1 IKDNLDYELISLT
14 EDVKT
19 AISTSLDTI
28 KADAQRKWT
37 EELERL
43 LVLEK
48 TTIDGAI
55 QEIETLSKDDVYLKV
70 LQAYKDNSQ
79 LSEYEAK
86 IKIQTDKLFEITTLL
101 SEITDLKKQAIDIR
115 EKITTAHKLFYEK
128 ITNLLDKLSDSQHG
142 LAIKAKYKFEGEQ
155 YKSLLNAGLN
165 LQGYANRD
173 LAEYNYVDFDS
184 FECHQLNLFDKLE

>member
-101 SEITDLKKQAIDIR
+101 SEIANLKQQVLEIKI
-115 EKITTAHKLFYEK
+115 KIT
-128 ITNLLDKLSDSQHG
+128 DR
-142 LAIKAKYKFEGEQ
+142 
-155 YKSLLNAGLN
+155 KS
-165 LQGYANRD
+165 
-173 LAEYNYVDFDS
+173 VV
-184 FECHQLNLFDKLE
+184 